1 MIKKFKYKYLAQITS
16 VYDGDGSYECTIDMG
31 MKLYLEKQVRLY
43 GVDTPELRGKQK
55 IAGRKVRD
63 FVRECILDKAVVL
76 HTKKDKSGKYGRL
89 LASIKFD
96 DGKDLATILLDK
108 GYAKVY
114 LGGKKEPWT
123 KEELSFILND

>member
-1 MIKKFKYKYLAQITS
+1 MIKKFKYKYLAKITS
-16 VYDGDGSYECTIDMG
+16 VYDGDGAFDCTIDMG
-31 MKLYLEKQVRLY
+31 MKLYLKKQVRLY

-63 FVRECILDKAVVL
+63 FVREYILDKNVVL

-89 LASIKFD
+89 LASIKLD

-123 KEELSFILND
+123 EEELAFILND